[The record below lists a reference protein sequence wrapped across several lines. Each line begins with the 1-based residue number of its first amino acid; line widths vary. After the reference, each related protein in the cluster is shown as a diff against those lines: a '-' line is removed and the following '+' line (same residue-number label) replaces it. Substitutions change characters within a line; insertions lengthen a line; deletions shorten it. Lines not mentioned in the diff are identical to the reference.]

1 MFFCF
6 PGLRWFHKAQKGM
19 PVHNHFT
26 PDIPGTELLPYPAF
40 LQLSAGKAA
49 TKMFVTES
57 CWCWARNWRCS
68 ATQESALWHRGGGI
82 KAFLC
87 SHSTAGRST
96 DRYLPAQSS
105 RMTMHVCSSVKERES
120 SFQQSKAAGGWE
132 GICATGSCSQWCY
145 SGTNSSCAT
154 TGTWQSPPREVCSC
168 SPRLEPNASSSRG
181 GNVCHCHCP
190 EGHKHARDTGQCHP
204 PINLLVI
211 CYAWLD
217 VRALT
222 RGCSF

>member
-19 PVHNHFT
+19 PVQNHFT

-105 RMTMHVCSSVKERES
+105 RMRCTSVPLSRKG
-120 SFQQSKAAGGWE
+120 KA
-132 GICATGSCSQWCY
+132 
-145 SGTNSSCAT
+145 
-154 TGTWQSPPREVCSC
+154 
-168 SPRLEPNASSSRG
+168 ASSSPRQQEAEKEFVPLDAALSG
-181 GNVCHCHCP
+181 VTVAQIPPVPPLAHGRAHP
-190 EGHKHARDTGQCHP
+190 ERCA
-204 PINLLVI
+204 
-211 CYAWLD
+211 A
-217 VRALT
+217 ALHGWNQT
-222 RGCSF
+222 PAAPGVGMCATVTVLKVTNMQETLGSVTLP